1 MSIGGDRHG
10 MTGLP
15 DTLGDPSLS
24 PASLLIV
31 QPHLDHHSRG
41 TSSLL
46 ASGFHHIQHPG
57 GECSKKDAVL
67 S

>member
-10 MTGLP
+10 VTGLL
-15 DTLGDPSLS
+15 DTLGDPPLS

-31 QPHLDHHSRG
+31 QPHLAHHSRG
-41 TSSLL
+41 TLSLL
-46 ASGFHHIQHPG
+46 ASGFHHIQHPK